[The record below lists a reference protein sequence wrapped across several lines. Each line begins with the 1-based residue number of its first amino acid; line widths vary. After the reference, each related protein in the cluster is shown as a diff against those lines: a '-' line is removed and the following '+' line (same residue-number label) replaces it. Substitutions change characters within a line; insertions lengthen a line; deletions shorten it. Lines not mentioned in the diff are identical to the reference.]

1 MSRRQRQPVHTVY
14 GGAQLFKPDVGPRMG
29 ARALEALR
37 RFLPDPTAFAE
48 CFGFPQ
54 ALAQPVYERAVTKL
68 EHEPVEDYRIDF
80 EDGYGIRSDSEED
93 GHAVSTARAAAQG
106 LAQPGFPPFFGI
118 RIKPLT
124 ELSRTR
130 ATKTLHLFL
139 DTLAG
144 EVGQPPKNFVVTL
157 PKVTEPRQVT
167 ALIAEL
173 ESHPGVRIEL
183 MIETPQS
190 IIDSAGRFAIP
201 ALLDAAQGRCR
212 GLHFGAYDYT
222 ACLGIAAEHQKLT
235 HPACDFARQAML
247 ASTAGRGAMLSD
259 GATNVLPI
267 HQDPT
272 VVRNA
277 LRLHLDHIQRAM
289 AHGFYQGWDLH
300 PAQLPARYAAVYAF
314 FLESFETSSAR
325 LRNFTEQS
333 ERAVRT
339 GEIFDDAATGE
350 GLRNFFQRGLDCGAF
365 SASELEQAG
374 LRIG

>member
-1 MSRRQRQPVHTVY
+1 MLAGPRQPVHTVY
-14 GGAQLFKPDVGPRMG
+14 GGAQLFKPEIGPRVG
-29 ARALEALR
+29 ARAMEALER
-37 RFLPDPTAFAE
+37 YTPAAHAFAE
-48 CFGFPQ
+48 CFGLP
-54 ALAQPVYERAVTKL
+54 APLAEAVYERTRAKL
-68 EHEPVEDYRIDF
+68 EREPVEDYRIDF
-80 EDGYGIRSDSEED
+80 EDGYGVRSESEED
-93 GHAVSTARAAAQG
+93 AHAVSTARAAAQG

-118 RIKPLT
+118 RIKPFT
-124 ELSRTR
+124 ELSRPR
-130 ATKTLHLFL
+130 AIKTLRLFL

-144 EVGQPPKNFVVTL
+144 EIGKAPPNFVVTL
-157 PKVTEPRQVT
+157 PKVTEPQQVS
-167 ALIAEL
+167 ALISEL
-173 ESHPGVRIEL
+173 APYAGVRIEL

-190 IIDSAGRFAIP
+190 IVDSSGRLAIP

-222 ACLGIAAEHQKLT
+222 ASCGIAAEHQTLT

-247 ASTAGRGAMLSD
+247 VSTSGRGVMLSD

-267 HQDPT
+267 HE
-272 VVRNA
+272 NA
-277 LRLHLDHIQRAM
+277 GAAQRALKLHFDHIQRAM

-314 FLESFETSSAR
+314 FHRSFETSATR
-325 LRNFTEQS
+325 LRNFIEQS

-365 SASELEQAG
+365 SRSDLEQAG
-374 LRIG
+374 LRFR